1 MAKIIDEPVI
11 LRYEYDI
18 EGNQVPVYS
27 CKVETTITN
36 QRTGIEYDSEDHANN
51 DVADPNTDTTLADI
65 RRDVKIFAPRLAN
78 LGAVNKK
85 E

>member
-1 MAKIIDEPVI
+1 MHKIVDEPKI
-11 LRYEYDI
+11 LGYREI
-18 EGNQVPVYS
+18 NGEQVPIYS
-27 CKVETTITN
+27 CKTETVITN
-36 QRTGIEYDSEDHANN
+36 TRTGTTYESEDHCNN
-51 DVADPNTDTTLADI
+51 DIADPNTDTTDADI

>member
-1 MAKIIDEPVI
+1 MHKIVDEPKI
-11 LRYEYDI
+11 LGYREI
-18 EGNQVPVYS
+18 NGEQVPIYS
-27 CKVETTITN
+27 CKTETVITN
-36 QRTGIEYDSEDHANN
+36 TRTGTTYESEDHCNN
-51 DVADPNTDTTLADI
+51 DVANPNTDTTDADI

>member
-1 MAKIIDEPVI
+1 MHKIVDEPKI
-11 LRYEYDI
+11 LGYREI
-18 EGNQVPVYS
+18 NGEQVPIYS
-27 CKVETTITN
+27 CKTETVITN
-36 QRTGIEYDSEDHANN
+36 TRTGTTYESEDHCNN
-51 DVADPNTDTTLADI
+51 DVADPNTDTTDADI

>member
-1 MAKIIDEPVI
+1 MHKIVDEPKI
-11 LRYEYDI
+11 LGYKEI
-18 EGNQVPVYS
+18 NGEQVPIYS
-27 CKVETTITN
+27 CKTETVITN
-36 QRTGIEYDSEDHANN
+36 TRTGTTYESEDHCNN
-51 DVADPNTDTTLADI
+51 DVADPNTDTTDSDI